1 MKRGFDAEEEEF
13 DASKHLKQSLGFADS
28 GDGISADLQL
38 DQMLAGGGGAM
49 PMAVAAMNGMM
60 AGMAGVPTGDPN
72 KIATTPMDFARL
84 GANLPS
90 EDVTVPRELVEYLMT
105 PEHRQILME
114 ESGCEVEWAPED
126 SQVQLRGSA
135 EQIKKAQRQ
144 LQRVLVHCNWGRSED
159 KVRRLLRPRIVES
172 ALVRLSP
179 MNRLPSGSKTLSHN
193 MPVLCVGKDKNNDV
207 VINANMIS
215 RQHCILELD
224 PERGAIYAIDTST
237 NGTYLN
243 GVRLPKKES
252 GKVLVSHGDELL
264 LQDPAL
270 DQEFGYVINIQ
281 ELNVKEEVRM
291 KAPRRILSNDEA
303 ANYNRNFV

>member
-1 MKRGFDAEEEEF
+1 
-13 DASKHLKQSLGFADS
+13 
-28 GDGISADLQL
+28 
-38 DQMLAGGGGAM
+38 
-49 PMAVAAMNGMM
+49 
-60 AGMAGVPTGDPN
+60 
-72 KIATTPMDFARL
+72 
-84 GANLPS
+84 
-90 EDVTVPRELVEYLMT
+90 
-105 PEHRQILME
+105 
-114 ESGCEVEWAPED
+114 
-126 SQVQLRGSA
+126 
-135 EQIKKAQRQ
+135 
-144 LQRVLVHCNWGRSED
+144 
-159 KVRRLLRPRIVES
+159 
-172 ALVRLSP
+172 